1 MLNDIGRFRELPN
14 WRKDFKADW
23 KKAMKKSVQEVPM
36 KEKYHPDTDRFVC
49 TCPQFVVS
57 RFLICKHLVQSFQPI
72 NPVFFLQVT
81 RNQMTPFWSHPALIP
96 LQTDNITDE
105 DRMETEVV
113 EGVGPNDPIADDDFD
128 HTGGRFEDDTVD
140 TREGIWEGER
150 KTFKEE
156 MDAHIKMIRDFADGL
171 EYQVL
176 FQDRRFLK
184 TLQKEGAG
192 FFRLAESCL
201 SRERRFNSSRE
212 ASPTTWENSTANAMF
227 YRARA
232 RTDET

>member
-36 KEKYHPDTDRFVC
+36 KEKYRPDTDRFVC

-57 RFLICKHLVQSFQPI
+57 RFLICKHLVQSFQPV

-81 RNQMTPFWSHPALIP
+81 RNRTTPFWSHPALIP

-105 DRMETEVV
+105 DRMETEGV

-128 HTGGRFEDDTVD
+128 HTEDRFEDDTVD

-156 MDAHIKMIRDFADGL
+156 MDAHIKTIRDFADGL
-171 EYQVL
+171 EYQVS
-176 FQDRRFLK
+176 FQDCRFLK

-192 FFRLAESCL
+192 FFRLAENCL
-201 SRERRFNSSRE
+201 CRERRFNSSRE
-212 ASPTTWENSTANAMF
+212 ASPTTWESSTANAMF